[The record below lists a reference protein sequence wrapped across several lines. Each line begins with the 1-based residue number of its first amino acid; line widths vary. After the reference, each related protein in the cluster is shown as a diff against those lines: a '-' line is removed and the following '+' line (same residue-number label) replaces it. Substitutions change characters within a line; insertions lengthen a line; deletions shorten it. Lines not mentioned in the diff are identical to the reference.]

1 MIGIMLMFLYLLL
14 ISVSDIKSRKIP
26 SVLLKVGLLFSF
38 LSVSARI
45 ISGPSTELFI
55 RAMTALL
62 GVVPGLMLV
71 VLSGYSD
78 KIGRGDGIVLMI
90 IGMTE
95 NSTFSMILMCM
106 ACIVLAI
113 LSGVL
118 MAFHKV
124 SSKTRM
130 PYIPFVT
137 GAYLFLKLYE
147 GSMIL

>member
-55 RAMTALL
+55 RSMTALL
-62 GVVPGLMLV
+62 GAVPGLMLA